1 MKNNFLIILLV
12 LNISHLNNI
21 LLPINIKEGI
31 LFYYYTTL
39 FFGEE
44 KTPQTFILDTTS
56 SLVSS
61 PCDMCQSCGVHS
73 NEYFNIS
80 NPEEEVLKCNDSNCQ
95 SLSGNCENQQCSY
108 KFDYNENAYIKGIY
122 INKEIRFKENS
133 TKSFNIPVGC
143 TLNETNYIITQESDG
158 IMGLN
163 NDENSFINRLYK
175 SSIISKNIF
184 SICLNHNNTG
194 YLSLGEMVTDYHL
207 SEDINYIP
215 FTIDEEEKYY
225 TVKIDSFEIG
235 DSKIYYNG
243 TAIIDSTA
251 SLSSFP
257 TKLFNLI
264 VKELDTKCSEDVCGK
279 LVENKNFGLC
289 ALFKNETIM
298 INSIANW
305 SDIKI
310 NFGEYK
316 FNWKSQNYWM
326 DLSSENYLRACLGF
340 ESIEEDKITLGTTF
354 LHGNDVIFDRNNKNI
369 GLVESKCIADFIFTS
384 KTSTNSMKSKTK
396 IEYKIKQIPEKTR
409 ENVHPKIKRKKKSKK
424 GIFIIC
430 LIIATIVS
438 SIILIYY
445 FMFCKRK
452 KKFMVKKKKFDK
464 VIKKKNKFKDR
475 EENILLNKN

>member
-1 MKNNFLIILLV
+1 MKYNFLLILLV

-21 LLPINIKEGI
+21 ILPINIKEGK

-56 SLVSS
+56 SIISS

-80 NPEEEVLKCNDSNCQ
+80 IPEEEVLNCSDSNCQ
-95 SLSGNCENQQCSY
+95 SLSGNCDNQQCSY
-108 KFDYNENAYIKGIY
+108 KFDYDENAYIKGIY

-143 TLNETNYIITQESDG
+143 TINETNYLITQESDG

-175 SSIISKNIF
+175 SNIISENIF
-184 SICLNHNNTG
+184 SICLKHNNSG
-194 YLSLGEMVTDYHL
+194 YLSFGEVVTDCHL

-215 FTIDEEEKYY
+215 FIIDEEEKYY
-225 TVKIDSFEIG
+225 KVKIDSFEIG
-235 DSKIYYNG
+235 DSKIDFNG
-243 TAIIDSTA
+243 EAIIDSTA

-257 TKLFNLI
+257 SKLFNLI
-264 VKELDTKCSEDVCGK
+264 VKEFDNKCSEDVCGK
-279 LVENKNFGLC
+279 LVKNKNFGLC
-289 ALFKNETIM
+289 AIFKNETIM

-305 SDIKI
+305 SDINI

-316 FNWKSQNYWM
+316 FIWKSLNYWM

-340 ESIEEDKITLGTTF
+340 ESTDEDIITLGTTF
-354 LHGNDVIFDRNNKNI
+354 LHGNDVIFDRKNKKI
-369 GLVESKCIADFIFTS
+369 GLVESKCIADFISTNS
-384 KTSTNSMKSKTK
+384 TSTNLTKSKIK
-396 IEYKIKQIPEKTR
+396 IEFKINEIDEKIR
-409 ENVHPKIKRKKKSKK
+409 GNVDRKIKRKSKK
-424 GIFIIC
+424 AFFIIC
-430 LIIATIVS
+430 LIIAVIVS
-438 SIILIYY
+438 TIILLYK
-445 FMFCKRK
+445 FLCCKRK
-452 KKFMVKKKKFDK
+452 KKLMRKKKAY
-464 VIKKKNKFKDR
+464 VIIRKSQDKFKDR
-475 EENILLNKN
+475 DENILLN

>member
-1 MKNNFLIILLV
+1 MKYNFLLILLV
-12 LNISHLNNI
+12 LYISHLNNI
-21 LLPINIKEGI
+21 LLPINIKEGK
-31 LFYYYTTL
+31 LFYYFTTL

-122 INKEIRFKENS
+122 VNKEIRFKENS

-184 SICLNHNNTG
+184 SICLNHNNSG
-194 YLSLGEMVTDYHL
+194 YLSLGEVVTDYHL

-225 TVKIDSFEIG
+225 KVKINSFEIG
-235 DSKIYYNG
+235 DSKIDFNG
-243 TAIIDSTA
+243 EAIIDSTA

-257 TKLFNLI
+257 TTLFNLI
-264 VKELDTKCSEDVCGK
+264 LKELETKCSEDDCGK
-279 LVENKNFGLC
+279 LVKNKNFGLC
-289 ALFKNETIM
+289 TFFKNETIM
-298 INSIANW
+298 INSIENW

-310 NFGEYK
+310 NFVEYK
-316 FNWKSQNYWM
+316 FNWKSQNYYL

-340 ESIEEDKITLGTTF
+340 ESTDEDKITLGTTF
-354 LHGNDVIFDRNNKNI
+354 LHGNDVIFDRNNKKI
-369 GLVESKCIADFIFTS
+369 GLVESKCIADFISTNS
-384 KTSTNSMKSKTK
+384 TSTNFTKSNAK
-396 IEYKIKQIPEKTR
+396 IEFTINKKFEKIRGNIY
-409 ENVHPKIKRKKKSKK
+409 PKIKRKSKK
-424 GIFIIC
+424 AYFIIC
-430 LIIATIVS
+430 LIIAVIVS
-438 SIILIYY
+438 SIILIYK
-445 FMFCKRK
+445 FIFSKRK
-452 KKFMVKKKKFDK
+452 KKFRPKKKAYIIIRKSKD
-464 VIKKKNKFKDR
+464 KFKDR
-475 EENILLNKN
+475 DENILLN